1 MPTPIDSPAQTD
13 LFGVTP
19 ELQPPPGFRYEPDF
33 MAESA
38 QRALV
43 GFLEALPLQPFE
55 FRNFRGLRR
64 VAAFG
69 FRYDYSRRAVA
80 AAAPLPA
87 ELLALRE
94 RAARWAGQQP
104 AKFRQILVNE
114 YRPGAPIGWH
124 TDRPQFEQV
133 LGVSLL
139 APATLRLR
147 RTRGSA
153 WERKSV
159 LLEPRSIY
167 LLSGEVRRDWQ
178 HSIAP
183 QASLRYSITLRSLT
197 TDFER
202 QVRRAVSGA
211 VADCGTA
218 ECGVA

>member
-1 MPTPIDSPAQTD
+1 MPTHIDSPHQPD
-13 LFGVTP
+13 LFGLDP
-19 ELQPPPGFRYEPDF
+19 ALQPPAGFRYAPEFISD
-33 MAESA
+33 AA
-38 QRALV
+38 QHALV

-69 FRYDYSRRAVA
+69 FRYDYNRQAVA
-80 AAAPLPA
+80 AASPLPA
-87 ELLALRE
+87 ELLALRD
-94 RAARWAGQQP
+94 RAARWAGQEP

-114 YRPGAPIGWH
+114 YRAGAPIGWH
-124 TDRPQFEQV
+124 TDKPQFEQV

-147 RTRGSA
+147 RSRGRA
-153 WERKSV
+153 WERKSI

-183 QASLRYSITLRSLT
+183 QAALRYSITLRSLT

-202 QVRRAVSGA
+202 QVAARHSAA
-211 VADCGTA
+211 
-218 ECGVA
+218 